1 MKTQDRNVAVLAL
14 MLVLLGVLG
23 FGLRQQKKRRS
34 NVVFDRWDEERRRWT
49 GVVRSEQEQE
59 RDEEGED
66 EEPPPLEGPLIGGW
80 VPEGGRRAQDAAG
93 NQVIAVDGLQQQQ
106 QHQDAVRDALQEQLG
121 YEIMAAEARYVA
133 RALGE
138 GPPVEQERPIMGYDP
153 ERLRVNAQVLHDDMV
168 RDYRPARR

>member
-1 MKTQDRNVAVLAL
+1 MKTHHRNIAAL
-14 MLVLLGVLG
+14 IFLLVLLTVLG
-23 FGLRQQKKRRS
+23 AFAYRKEKRKKRS
-34 NVVFDRWDEERRRWT
+34 GIVLDRWDAERR
-49 GVVRSEQEQE
+49 E
-59 RDEEGED
+59 RERERGLAGELFFEE
-66 EEPPPLEGPLIGGW
+66 EEEEAPLILRRGGIA
-80 VPEGGRRAQDAAG
+80 VEGRRAQDAAG